1 MSTVDANIFCLRS
14 SQEEALYQDSAP
26 NSKYR
31 ETPTGFWGIV
41 SNIMT
46 EWPHDIKST
55 VPYPNELPYPAVLE
69 SLSCGH
75 LLLPGLRRHKC
86 LSCEEQPPWGL
97 YPGVHRNR
105 WYGQARRTSCAAG
118 RWRPPWPGEIHYSD
132 VIWVSWRPKSISVRR
147 FVQWLML
154 ADIKKNQRSASLA
167 LFEVNPPVSTGF
179 QGASNA
185 EGLSMAWRFMHIMIE
200 TVRLVRWG
208 RHKVVAICRQHFQR
222 YFHV

>member
-1 MSTVDANIFCLRS
+1 MESVFKPLQWNESKSWSFQYSHVSTVDANIFCLRS

-41 SNIMT
+41 SNIMR

-118 RWRPPWPGEIHYSD
+118 RWCPPWPGEIHYSD

-154 ADIKKNQRSASLA
+154 ADIKKKIKGPHHWPFFRLIHQWA
-167 LFEVNPPVSTGF
+167 LDSKGPVMRKAYPWHDVLCTS
-179 QGASNA
+179 
-185 EGLSMAWRFMHIMIE
+185 W
-200 TVRLVRWG
+200 
-208 RHKVVAICRQHFQR
+208 
-222 YFHV
+222 